1 MLKFAKHLFLAGA
14 LTISASGA
22 ALAGDAAAGEK
33 VYKKCKACH
42 ALEAGKNKVGPSL
55 AGIVGQEAGKVE
67 GYKYSK
73 AMAESGV
80 VWDDANL
87 DAYLAKP
94 KDFIKGTKMSFAGL
108 KKEEDRANVIEFLKQ
123 H

>member
-1 MLKFAKHLFLAGA
+1 MWKIAIPLSLAA
-14 LTISASGA
+14 AMTVSASGA
-22 ALAGDAAAGEK
+22 AWAGDAAAGEK

-55 AGIVGQEAGKVE
+55 AGIAGSDAGKVE

-73 AMAESGV
+73 ALLESGV
-80 VWDDANL
+80 VWDDASL